1 MRVSPD
7 YPPSVAPDVGKSSL
21 DVNMPGLH
29 ALSRIRPTGI
39 TFSLTKKSENFIQA
53 FSIRYKI
60 SAFFFAQTYPT
71 GPNPADNPRASLD
84 GNADHDRMSAGRTV
98 LVGA

>member
-1 MRVSPD
+1 MM
-7 YPPSVAPDVGKSSL
+7 SVHPRA
-21 DVNMPGLH
+21 GL
-29 ALSRIRPTGI
+29 ASVTTYSAGGDN
-39 TFSLTKKSENFIQA
+39 FLTNKKSENFIQA
-53 FSIRYKI
+53 FSIRYRI

-71 GPNPADNPRASLD
+71 GPIPADNPRASLD